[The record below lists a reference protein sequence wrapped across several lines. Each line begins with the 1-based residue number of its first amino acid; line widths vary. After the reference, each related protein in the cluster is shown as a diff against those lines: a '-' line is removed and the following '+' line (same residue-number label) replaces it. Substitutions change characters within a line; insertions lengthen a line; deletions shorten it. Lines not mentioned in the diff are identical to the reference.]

1 MFTPTVLDLCEDV
14 VPRISS
20 RDITAGG
27 QRQQS
32 NAENANLSWAGLGWA
47 RLDGLRRRSCIPDRS
62 ECCLLTLDSVRSPQ
76 HCTAQG

>member
-1 MFTPTVLDLCEDV
+1 MFTPTVLDLCEDA

-32 NAENANLSWAGLGWA
+32 NAENANLSCVGLGWAGLGCTGLSWAGLGWA
-47 RLDGLRRRSCIPDRS
+47 GLRRRSCIPDRS
-62 ECCLLTLDSVRSPQ
+62 E
-76 HCTAQG
+76 

>member
-14 VPRISS
+14 VPCISS

-32 NAENANLSWAGLGWA
+32 NAENANLSWAGLA
-47 RLDGLRRRSCIPDRS
+47 GLRRRSCIPDRS
-62 ECCLLTLDSVRSPQ
+62 E
-76 HCTAQG
+76 

>member
-32 NAENANLSWAGLGWA
+32 NAENANLSCVGLGCAGLCC
-47 RLDGLRRRSCIPDRS
+47 RDGAAFQTGPSD
-62 ECCLLTLDSVRSPQ
+62 
-76 HCTAQG
+76 AY

>member
-20 RDITAGG
+20 RGDITAGG

-32 NAENANLSWAGLGWA
+32 NAENANLSCVGLGWA
-47 RLDGLRRRSCIPDRS
+47 AETELHSRQ
-62 ECCLLTLDSVRSPQ
+62 VRVMPVDTS
-76 HCTAQG
+76 